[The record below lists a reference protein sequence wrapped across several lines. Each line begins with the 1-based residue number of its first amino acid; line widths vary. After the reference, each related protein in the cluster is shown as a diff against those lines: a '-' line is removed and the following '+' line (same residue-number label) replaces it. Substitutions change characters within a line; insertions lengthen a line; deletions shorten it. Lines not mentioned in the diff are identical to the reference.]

1 MTDLDHLSLLAGFQD
16 EFLTTIPKVDPTAR
30 VLACPAWQVRHLVV
44 HLARVHHWA
53 AGRARRKAET
63 PLGRGPFDLAGLYAG
78 CAAELRATLGEL
90 DPTARAATLVGPG
103 PVAFWHRRQV
113 HETLVHLWDLRTA
126 GGLDADAAPGVWADG
141 VDEVVTMLWPRQV
154 ARGRSEPL
162 GRGVGLVSSDTDG
175 SWVLGAQQPV
185 DPVSA
190 AAVTVTGPARSLD
203 LLLWRRVAPDEAGLT
218 ITGDRAALDAALAVR
233 LTP

>member
-1 MTDLDHLSLLAGFQD
+1 
-16 EFLTTIPKVDPTAR
+16 
-30 VLACPAWQVRHLVV
+30 
-44 HLARVHHWA
+44 
-53 AGRARRKAET
+53 
-63 PLGRGPFDLAGLYAG
+63 
-78 CAAELRATLGEL
+78 
-90 DPTARAATLVGPG
+90 
-103 PVAFWHRRQV
+103 
-113 HETLVHLWDLRTA
+113 
-126 GGLDADAAPGVWADG
+126 
-141 VDEVVTMLWPRQV
+141 MLWPRQV